1 LQRLIN
7 TAHNFVD
14 PTLLHLTRAL
24 IKGLDK
30 IYTHYQFLTYT
41 P

>member
-1 LQRLIN
+1 
-7 TAHNFVD
+7 
-14 PTLLHLTRAL
+14 LHLTRAL